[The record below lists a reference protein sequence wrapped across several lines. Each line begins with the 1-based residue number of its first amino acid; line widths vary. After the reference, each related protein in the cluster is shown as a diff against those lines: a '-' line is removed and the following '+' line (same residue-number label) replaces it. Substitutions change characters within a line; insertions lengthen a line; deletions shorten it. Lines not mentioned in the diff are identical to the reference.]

1 MRGATSFRSSGQ
13 MSQENRCSTAPSGR
27 KSAGC
32 SGSSRASAWPALLLA
47 ASLASSC
54 ATSGGIPTP
63 AELATAANSRFA
75 GRDVAAVI
83 ARYGPPDSQFTQGEI
98 RVLEWRTTGT
108 LRFHEPVTTT
118 TTGSVGDPAAYPFLA
133 SVPYRETTTTT
144 QGYNVDYACTMQVGV
159 RPDGRVD
166 RVGFGGK
173 MGACQQFM
181 P

>member
-13 MSQENRCSTAPSGR
+13 PSPGSRCSTAPSGR
-27 KSAGC
+27 KSDGC
-32 SGSSRASAWPALLLA
+32 SGSSRALAWAALLLA
-47 ASLASSC
+47 GNLATSC
-54 ATSGGIPTP
+54 ATTGGIPTP
-63 AELATAANSRFA
+63 SELTAAANNRFA
-75 GRDVAAVI
+75 GGSIDAVI
-83 ARYGPPDSQFTQGEI
+83 ARYGIPESQFMHGGI

-118 TTGSVGDPAAYPFLA
+118 TTGTVGDPVAYPFLA

-144 QGYNVDYACTMQVGV
+144 QGYDVNYACTMQVGV
-159 RPDGRVD
+159 RPDGKVD